1 MQDMFTPSDSK
12 THKLDNIITIL
23 SKSPDY
29 KYETY
34 NNIILNIDSNKR
46 YDHYYIINT
55 DMTFYDEHN
64 NYYNDYNKYMPAIG
78 IAIDRVLADTTIMSR
93 IQSGEA
99 MLLFDFSVEDCPI
112 SIDDS
117 TIYGKINKHF
127 SKINTHNNV
136 IYWTMNESVYDKID
150 KKDCNV
156 GIECVSLSTLR
167 YVRFNYNN
175 YKKLIYSNKNEL
187 ERKSALYL
195 NRRPRKHRILLLAEC
210 IRRNIDV
217 DDMYISFIG
226 NSLSDSDK
234 KKDIK
239 SIKSTLDN
247 YYANGNAHS
256 THIGNSISPYLF
268 KNIYPHLGKNIEI
281 RTNKSGKIRLGGKVD
296 GDVITRVTDM
306 LSHRVK
312 SKFEIITE
320 YTYTDT
326 DISISE
332 KLSLAM
338 LSKIPF
344 VVLGDR
350 HYLRHLKKLGFKT
363 FDLFWSEEYDNKN
376 EVDRVSA
383 VASTINDVI
392 SFFDCNTDEYNNT
405 IYSKEM
411 NEILEHNYIHY
422 KDIYAPTIVDRIL
435 KTLSINEKDTDMTN
449 NKEENITQYAVTLS
463 KLMSTHFDN
472 FKQNY
477 PEIAECKE
485 LMGFHGDGLEQAM
498 SKSFWRNNIRMLE
511 AMGLSINGLL
521 SKPNPA
527 ILDLGTQFGLFPH
540 FLNSIGL
547 VDVSY
552 TNSVEE
558 AGPDIGDLQL
568 VWDKLESSNAEGTQM
583 PIPLHIRQQEHF
595 TLPKKYDLIICTTT
609 NVLWQTDKV
618 LRFHNDRLDF
628 GYYVTDKDDKS
639 HTFFAPYDVSDLRF
653 FIENIKEYLN
663 DGGIALIQPYP
674 FPYHVDEFKEELELL
689 KAYQLPEDGYVGPN
703 DKTEVDVFA
712 TKHNRWMS
720 EKVDDGWRY
729 GLKFNEE
736 NKTDPR
742 LLPYEE
748 LIDNDELLD
757 YFIIR
762 K

>member
-1 MQDMFTPSDSK
+1 MQDMFKPLYSN
-12 THKLDNIITIL
+12 THNLDNIITIL

-29 KYETY
+29 KYESY

-55 DMTFYDEHN
+55 DMTFYDENN
-64 NYYNDYNKYMPAIG
+64 NYYSDYNDEEINYTDKIS
-78 IAIDRVLADTTIMSR
+78 IVIDRVLADDTIMSR
-93 IQSGEA
+93 IKSGKA

-117 TIYGKINKHF
+117 TIYGKINKYF

-136 IYWTMNESVYDKID
+136 VYWTMNESVYDKID

-156 GIECVSLSTLR
+156 RIECVSLSTLR
-167 YVRFNYNN
+167 YVRFNYNDYN
-175 YKKLIYSNKNEL
+175 KLIYSNKNEL
-187 ERKSALYL
+187 ECKSALYL
-195 NRRPRKHRILLLAEC
+195 NRRPRNHRVRLLAEC
-210 IRRNIDV
+210 IRRNIDI
-217 DDMYISFIG
+217 DDMYISLIG
-226 NSLSDSDK
+226 NSLSDDDK
-234 KKDIK
+234 KKDIE
-239 SIKSTLDN
+239 SIKNILDSYYGTAYNEN
-247 YYANGNAHS
+247 YAHS
-256 THIGNSISPYLF
+256 IYIGNSISSYLF
-268 KNIYPHLGKNIEI
+268 KNIYPHMGKNIEI
-281 RTNKSGKIRLGGKVD
+281 RTNKVSGKIRLGDKVD
-296 GDVITRVTDM
+296 GDVLTRVTD
-306 LSHRVK
+306 LLPHRLK

-350 HYLRHLKKLGFKT
+350 HYLQHLKKLGFKT

-376 EVDRVSA
+376 EDDRISSL
-383 VASTINDVI
+383 ASTINDII
-392 SFFDCNTDEYNNT
+392 SFFDCDTDEYNNT

-411 NEILEHNYIHY
+411 NKILEHNYIHY
-422 KDIYAPTIVDRIL
+422 KDVYAPTIADRIF

-449 NKEENITQYAVTLS
+449 NKEENITQYAMTLS
-463 KLMSTHFDN
+463 KLMTNHFDN

-477 PEIAECKE
+477 PEITECKE
-485 LMGFHGDGLEQAM
+485 LMGFHGDGFEASM
-498 SKSFWRNNIRMLE
+498 RKDFWQNNIRMLE
-511 AMGLSINGLL
+511 AMGLSMNGLL
-521 SKPNPA
+521 SKSNPA

-547 VDVSY
+547 TDVSY

-558 AGPDIGDLQL
+558 ASDDIGDLQL
-568 VWDKLESSNAEGTQM
+568 VWDKLKSSNAEGIKM
-583 PIPLHIRQQEHF
+583 PIPLHITQQEHF

-609 NVLWQTDKV
+609 NVLWKTDKV
-618 LRFHNDRLDF
+618 LRFHNHRLDF
-628 GYYVTDKDDKS
+628 GYYVMDKDDKS
-639 HTFFAPYDVSDLRF
+639 HTFFTPYDVSDLRF

-663 DGGIALIQPYP
+663 DDGIALIQPYP
-674 FPYHVDEFKEELELL
+674 FPYHVDGFKEELKLL
-689 KAYQLPEDGYVGPN
+689 KTYQLPEDGYVGP
-703 DKTEVDVFA
+703 A
-712 TKHNRWMS
+712 
-720 EKVDDGWRY
+720 
-729 GLKFNEE
+729 
-736 NKTDPR
+736 NKNN
-742 LLPYEE
+742 LF
-748 LIDNDELLD
+748 D

>member
-1 MQDMFTPSDSK
+1 
-12 THKLDNIITIL
+12 
-23 SKSPDY
+23 
-29 KYETY
+29 
-34 NNIILNIDSNKR
+34 
-46 YDHYYIINT
+46 
-55 DMTFYDEHN
+55 
-64 NYYNDYNKYMPAIG
+64 
-78 IAIDRVLADTTIMSR
+78 
-93 IQSGEA
+93 
-99 MLLFDFSVEDCPI
+99 
-112 SIDDS
+112 
-117 TIYGKINKHF
+117 
-127 SKINTHNNV
+127 
-136 IYWTMNESVYDKID
+136 MNESVYDKID

-167 YVRFNYNN
+167 YVRFNYND

-195 NRRPRKHRILLLAEC
+195 NRRPRGHRILLLAEC
-210 IRRNIDV
+210 IRRNIDI

-226 NSLSDSDK
+226 NSLSDDDK
-234 KKDIK
+234 KKDTEVIK
-239 SIKSTLDN
+239 TTLDN
-247 YYANGNAHS
+247 YYANGNAYS
-256 THIGNSISPYLF
+256 THIGNSISSYLF

-281 RTNKSGKIRLGGKVD
+281 RTNKVSGKIRLGDKVD
-296 GDVITRVTDM
+296 GDVLTRVTD
-306 LSHRVK
+306 LLPHRLK

-350 HYLRHLKKLGFKT
+350 HYLQHLKKLGFKT

-376 EVDRVSA
+376 KHDRLSSL
-383 VASTINDVI
+383 ASTINDII
-392 SFFDCNTDEYNNT
+392 SFFACDTDEYNNT

-422 KDIYAPTIVDRIL
+422 KDVYVPTIVDRVL

-449 NKEENITQYAVTLS
+449 NKEENITQYAMTLS
-463 KLMSTHFDN
+463 KLMTNHFDN

-477 PEIAECKE
+477 PEITECKE
-485 LMGFHGDGLEQAM
+485 LMGFHGDGFEESM
-498 SKSFWRNNIRMLE
+498 RKGFWQNNIRMLE
-511 AMGLSINGLL
+511 AIGLSKNGLL
-521 SKPNPA
+521 DNSHPA

-547 VDVSY
+547 TDVSY

-558 AGPDIGDLQL
+558 AADDIGDLQL
-568 VWDKLESSNAEGTQM
+568 VWDKLKSSNTEGTEM
-583 PIPLHIRQQEHF
+583 PIPLHIRTQEHF
-595 TLPKKYDLIICTTT
+595 SLPKKYDLIICTTT
-609 NVLWQTDKV
+609 NVLWKTNKV
-618 LRFHNDRLDF
+618 LRFHNRRLDF
-628 GYYVTDKDDKS
+628 GYYVMDKDDKS
-639 HTFFAPYDVSDLRF
+639 HTFFTTYNVSDLRF

-674 FPYHVDEFKEELELL
+674 FPYHLDEYKEELKLL
-689 KAYQLPEDGYVGPN
+689 KAYQLPEDGYVGPP
-703 DKTEVDVFA
+703 
-712 TKHNRWMS
+712 
-720 EKVDDGWRY
+720 
-729 GLKFNEE
+729 NE
-736 NKTDPR
+736 
-742 LLPYEE
+742 
-748 LIDNDELLD
+748 DNLFD

>member
-1 MQDMFTPSDSK
+1 MQTLFDPLYAD
-12 THKLDNIITIL
+12 THKLKTSVKNLNKTITIL
-23 SKSPDY
+23 SESPDY

-34 NNIILNIDSNKR
+34 SNIILNINPNKR

-55 DMTFYDEHN
+55 DMTFFDKNN
-64 NYYNDYNKYMPAIG
+64 NYYSDYNDGEINYTDKIS
-78 IAIDRVLADTTIMSR
+78 IVIDRVLADDNIMSR

-117 TIYGKINKHF
+117 TIYGKINKYF

-167 YVRFNYNN
+167 YVRFNYND
-175 YKKLIYSNKNEL
+175 YKKLIYSNKNKL
-187 ERKSALYL
+187 KCKSALYL
-195 NRRPRKHRILLLAEC
+195 NRRPRKHRIWLLAEC
-210 IRRNIDV
+210 IRRGIDI
-217 DDMYISFIG
+217 DSMYASFIG
-226 NSLSDSDK
+226 NSLSDYDK
-234 KKDIK
+234 KKDAEDIK
-239 SIKSTLDN
+239 TTLDN
-247 YYANGNAHS
+247 YYANGNAYS
-256 THIGNSISPYLF
+256 THIGNDISSYLF
-268 KNIYPHLGKNIEI
+268 KNIYPHLGKNIKI
-281 RTNKSGKIRLGGKVD
+281 RKSENSGKIRLGDKVD

-306 LSHRVK
+306 LPHRLK

-350 HYLRHLKKLGFKT
+350 NYLQHLKKLGFKT

-376 EVDRVSA
+376 ENDRLSA
-383 VASTINDVI
+383 LASTINDIVN
-392 SFFDCNTDEYNNT
+392 FFDCDTDEYNNT

-422 KDIYAPTIVDRIL
+422 KDVYAPSIIDRVF
-435 KTLSINEKDTDMTN
+435 KTLSTNEKDTDMIN
-449 NKEENITQYAVTLS
+449 NEEENITEYSSTLN
-463 KLMSTHFDN
+463 KLMTNHFDN

-477 PEIAECKE
+477 PEIVECKE
-485 LMGFHGDGLEQAM
+485 SMGFHSDGFEETM
-498 SKSFWRNNIRMLE
+498 RNGFWQNHTRMLE
-511 AMGLSINGLL
+511 ALGLSKKGFR
-521 SKPNPA
+521 SKSNPA
-527 ILDLGTQFGLFPH
+527 ILDLGTQFGMFPH

-547 VDVSY
+547 TDVSY
-552 TNSVEE
+552 TNSVQE
-558 AGPDIGDLQL
+558 ASADIGDLQL
-568 VWDKLESSNAEGTQM
+568 VWDKIGTSNAEGTQM
-583 PIPLHIRQQEHF
+583 PIPLHIKTQERF

-609 NVLWQTDKV
+609 NVLWQTDTV
-618 LRFHNDRLDF
+618 LRFHNRRLDF

-663 DGGIALIQPYP
+663 DDGVALIQPYP

-689 KAYQLPEDGYVGPN
+689 KAYQSPEDGYVGPP
-703 DKTEVDVFA
+703 
-712 TKHNRWMS
+712 
-720 EKVDDGWRY
+720 
-729 GLKFNEE
+729 NE
-736 NKTDPR
+736 
-742 LLPYEE
+742 
-748 LIDNDELLD
+748 DNLFD

>member
-1 MQDMFTPSDSK
+1 MQTLFEPLDAD
-12 THKLDNIITIL
+12 THKLKTSVKNLNKTITIL
-23 SKSPDY
+23 SESPDY

-34 NNIILNIDSNKR
+34 SNIILNINPNKR

-55 DMTFYDEHN
+55 DMTFYDKNN
-64 NYYNDYNKYMPAIG
+64 NYYSDYNDGEINYTDKIS
-78 IAIDRVLADTTIMSR
+78 IVIDRVLADDTIMSR
-93 IQSGEA
+93 IKSGKA

-117 TIYGKINKHF
+117 TIYGKINKYF

-150 KKDCNV
+150 KEDCNV
-156 GIECVSLSTLR
+156 RIECVSLSTLR
-167 YVRFNYNN
+167 YVRFNYND

-195 NRRPRKHRILLLAEC
+195 NRRPRGHRILLLAEC
-210 IRRNIDV
+210 IRRGIDI
-217 DDMYISFIG
+217 DSMYASFIG
-226 NSLSDSDK
+226 NSLSDYDK
-234 KKDIK
+234 KKDAEDIK
-239 SIKSTLDN
+239 TTLDN
-247 YYANGNAHS
+247 YYANGNAYS
-256 THIGNSISPYLF
+256 THIGNGISPYLF
-268 KNIYPHLGKNIEI
+268 ERINPHLGKYIEI
-281 RTNKSGKIRLGGKVD
+281 RRSENSGKIRLGDKVD

-306 LSHRVK
+306 LPHRLK

-350 HYLRHLKKLGFKT
+350 HYLQHLKKLGFKT

-376 EVDRVSA
+376 KHDRLSA
-383 VASTINDVI
+383 LASTINDIVN
-392 SFFDCNTDEYNNT
+392 FFDFDTDEYNNT

-422 KDIYAPTIVDRIL
+422 KDVYAPSIIDRVFE
-435 KTLSINEKDTDMTN
+435 TVSTNEKDTDMIN
-449 NKEENITQYAVTLS
+449 NEEENITQNSMTLN

-477 PEIAECKE
+477 PEIVECKE
-485 LMGFHGDGLEQAM
+485 SMGFHSDGFEESM
-498 SKSFWRNNIRMLE
+498 RKGFWQNHTRMLE
-511 AMGLSINGLL
+511 ALGLSKNGFG
-521 SKPNPA
+521 SKSQPA
-527 ILDLGTQFGLFPH
+527 ILDLGTQFGMFPH

-547 VDVSY
+547 TDVSY
-552 TNSVEE
+552 TNSVQE
-558 AGPDIGDLQL
+558 ASADIGDLQL
-568 VWDKLESSNAEGTQM
+568 VWDKIETPNAEGTQM
-583 PIPLHIRQQEHF
+583 PIPLHIKTQERF

-609 NVLWQTDKV
+609 NVLWQTEKV
-618 LRFHNDRLDF
+618 LRFHNHRLAF
-628 GYYVTDKDDKS
+628 QHYVMGKDDKS
-639 HTFFAPYDVSDLRF
+639 HTFFAPYNVDDLNF
-653 FIENIKEYLN
+653 FIDNIKEYLHD
-663 DGGIALIQPYP
+663 DGVALIQPYP
-674 FPYHVDEFKEELELL
+674 FPYYVDEFKEELELL
-689 KAYQLPEDGYVGPN
+689 KVYQSPEDGYVGP
-703 DKTEVDVFA
+703 T
-712 TKHNRWMS
+712 
-720 EKVDDGWRY
+720 
-729 GLKFNEE
+729 NE
-736 NKTDPR
+736 
-742 LLPYEE
+742 
-748 LIDNDELLD
+748 DNLFD

>member
-1 MQDMFTPSDSK
+1 MQDMFKPLYSN
-12 THKLDNIITIL
+12 THNLDNIITIL
-23 SKSPDY
+23 SESPDY
-29 KYETY
+29 KYESY

-55 DMTFYDEHN
+55 DMTFYDKHN
-64 NYYNDYNKYMPAIG
+64 NYYNDYNKYIDG
-78 IAIDRVLADTTIMSR
+78 ISIAIDRVLADNTIMSR

-117 TIYGKINKHF
+117 TIYGKINKYF

-167 YVRFNYNN
+167 YVRFNYND

-187 ERKSALYL
+187 ECKPALYL
-195 NRRPRKHRILLLAEC
+195 NRRPRGHRILLLAEC
-210 IRRNIDV
+210 VRRNIDI

-234 KKDIK
+234 KKDAEVIK
-239 SIKSTLDN
+239 TTLDN
-247 YYANGNAHS
+247 YYANGNAYS
-256 THIGNSISPYLF
+256 THIGNGISSHLC

-281 RTNKSGKIRLGGKVD
+281 RTNKVSGKIRLGGKVD

-306 LSHRVK
+306 LPHRLK

-350 HYLRHLKKLGFKT
+350 HYLQHLKKLGFKT

-376 EVDRVSA
+376 EDDRISSL
-383 VASTINDVI
+383 ASTINDII
-392 SFFDCNTDEYNNT
+392 SFFDCDTDEYNNT

-422 KDIYAPTIVDRIL
+422 KDVYAPTIADRIF

-449 NKEENITQYAVTLS
+449 NKEENITQNSMTLS
-463 KLMSTHFDN
+463 KLMTNHFDN

-485 LMGFHGDGLEQAM
+485 LMGFHGPGLGEAM
-498 SKSFWRNNIRMLE
+498 TNGFWRNNIRMLD
-511 AMGLSINGLL
+511 ALGLSMNGLA
-521 SKPNPA
+521 SNSNPA

-547 VDVSY
+547 TDVSY

-558 AGPDIGDLQL
+558 ASADIGDLQL
-568 VWDKLESSNAEGTQM
+568 VWDKLKSSNAEGTQM
-583 PIPLHIRQQEHF
+583 PIPLHITQQEHF

-609 NVLWQTDKV
+609 NVLWKTDKV
-618 LRFHNDRLDF
+618 LRFHNHRLDF
-628 GYYVTDKDDKS
+628 GYYVMDKDDKS
-639 HTFFAPYDVSDLRF
+639 HSFFTPYNVSDLIF

-663 DGGIALIQPYP
+663 DEGIALIQPYP
-674 FPYHVDEFKEELELL
+674 FPYHVDGFKEELKLL
-689 KAYQLPEDGYVGPN
+689 KAYQLPKNGYVRP
-703 DKTEVDVFA
+703 
-712 TKHNRWMS
+712 
-720 EKVDDGWRY
+720 
-729 GLKFNEE
+729 E
-736 NKTDPR
+736 NYDS
-742 LLPYEE
+742 
-748 LIDNDELLD
+748 LLD